1 MGKSKFHRRQKLHRQ
16 HSDNTGT
23 RKTSRWEGQLTGLEV
38 AINKANL
45 ASRVALYR
53 ARKALHKSAEWDTLT
68 KEEQDQREEEVVN
81 ANSRMKETKITQLW
95 KEWHGIERNSEE
107 EEIEDEEM
115 EEEQLSDGREEVMD
129 EDIHDEDI
137 HDEDSWTSSP
147 AGRRDSTDPSPAPG
161 DPEGNY
167 VSSGEEAESDDPEF
181 DGYDDEPV
189 EDGEIGEIHK
199 EIKGSFENVIK
210 RLNERIHTGVIV
222 PWEQIGSFDENA
234 DSSSYEDWDSR
245 EGEEDNEDDEVEDGG
260 DGDEN

>member
-1 MGKSKFHRRQKLHRQ
+1 
-16 HSDNTGT
+16 
-23 RKTSRWEGQLTGLEV
+23 
-38 AINKANL
+38 
-45 ASRVALYR
+45 
-53 ARKALHKSAEWDTLT
+53 
-68 KEEQDQREEEVVN
+68 
-81 ANSRMKETKITQLW
+81 MKETKITQLW

-115 EEEQLSDGREEVMD
+115 EEEEQWSDGREEVMD
-129 EDIHDEDI
+129 EDIHDEEI
-137 HDEDSWTSSP
+137 NDEEWWKSSP

-189 EDGEIGEIHK
+189 EDGEIGEIHE

-210 RLNERIHTGVIV
+210 RLNERIRTGVIV

-234 DSSSYEDWDSR
+234 DSSSYDSHED
-245 EGEEDNEDDEVEDGG
+245 EEDNEDDEVEDGG
-260 DGDEN
+260 DSDEN